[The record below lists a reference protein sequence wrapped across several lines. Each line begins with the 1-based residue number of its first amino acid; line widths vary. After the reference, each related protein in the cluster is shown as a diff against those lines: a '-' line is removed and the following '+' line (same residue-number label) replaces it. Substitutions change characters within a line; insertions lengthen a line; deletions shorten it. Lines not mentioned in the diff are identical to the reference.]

1 MPKPSRRDRTTE
13 LIREAAVLEFT
24 SSGARSLSLHQ
35 VATRAFVSVGAVYQ
49 RWASKDDCVAE
60 IIRDVLPATVSK
72 LTEPWAAGL
81 PIADISH
88 LQLTSSDHLHG
99 LRLLTECLLA
109 ARDTESLAPIAIDAT
124 QRFTAA
130 VRDRFIPHPHR
141 DSVAWWVVSTWLGHS
156 LLATSG
162 CHLPPGLPATVSTML
177 DSTMRI
183 VPQSVDDTS
192 TVGGPTAEV
201 RMASFSDDSSLD
213 PLGQGIIESARQ
225 SILQR
230 DIEATD
236 VRSIARNQG
245 VTTGAIYRR
254 FAGKSEMLGRVLE
267 RELPFNKRTWVQ
279 PFIASLTEGG
289 ADAAAKVL
297 ASVTETVWTDRA
309 TAHLLLEFTV
319 AAHDDRTILA
329 KLHQSI
335 SQSALEREELFK
347 VLISE
352 GLIRQDLAAEAA
364 AWMLQVPPIGMRI
377 LGALNLVPESHGL
390 TALIAG
396 YLRFLVSDSAQDD

>member
-1 MPKPSRRDRTTE
+1 
-13 LIREAAVLEFT
+13 
-24 SSGARSLSLHQ
+24 
-35 VATRAFVSVGAVYQ
+35 
-49 RWASKDDCVAE
+49 
-60 IIRDVLPATVSK
+60 
-72 LTEPWAAGL
+72 
-81 PIADISH
+81 
-88 LQLTSSDHLHG
+88 
-99 LRLLTECLLA
+99 
-109 ARDTESLAPIAIDAT
+109 
-124 QRFTAA
+124 
-130 VRDRFIPHPHR
+130 
-141 DSVAWWVVSTWLGHS
+141 
-156 LLATSG
+156 
-162 CHLPPGLPATVSTML
+162 ML

-377 LGALNLVPESHGL
+377 LGALNLVPESRGL